1 MRNYSLVT
9 EKDFDLFAPTGFAK
23 VADAATI
30 ADNSYSYSSTY
41 KAVHLKDASASLK
54 GSFAIPVGY
63 AKKGDFIKVSAE
75 LMSVSGEK
83 PKIALDNS
91 LTNVSGTGSGNSFII
106 QAEKVGEFEKIE
118 IDYLCEKDAYYSALF
133 GLFTA
138 DIGEYYIKN
147 CYIEVKTKFN
157 TLPKKYK
164 QGFRTYMVLGN
175 NGSYAVQ
182 SNFTDDTATLTVDSA
197 NKEINLT
204 HGKAFVGTKAAVG
217 VLGESSSGIS
227 PNYRVKL
234 QSFSITGCKI
244 KIYDVAT
251 NTLQDPATISGQLW
265 FSLFF
270 SGMDNEIELI

>member
-1 MRNYSLVT
+1 MRNYSIVT
-9 EKDFDLFAPTGFAK
+9 EKDFDLFAPAGFAK

-63 AKKGDFIKVSAE
+63 AKKGDFITVSAE
-75 LMSVSGEK
+75 LMSVSGER

-118 IDYLCEKDAYYSALF
+118 VDYLCEKDAYYSALF

-157 TLPKKYK
+157 TLQKKYK
-164 QGFRTYMVLGN
+164 QGFRAYVVLGN

-182 SNFTDDTATLTVDSA
+182 TNFGDDLATLSVDSA

-204 HGKAFVGTKAAVG
+204 HGKVFATKSGIG
-217 VLGESSSGIS
+217 VLSESATGIS
-227 PNYRVKL
+227 PNYKIKL
-234 QSFSITGCKI
+234 LSFTNTGCKI

-265 FSLFF
+265 FSLLF
-270 SGMDNEIELI
+270 SGMDNEIELV